1 MPVPVIDASKIEKAY
16 LVKNSDASNE
26 SARIPLH
33 FNPVTLTYSLEASSS
48 QQNQPN
54 PTGATQH
61 VSQYSAKLTF
71 DAIFD
76 NTDTGEDVRITT
88 QKIAAFLKPDLATSG
103 ATSDSGNNAP
113 PLLLFHWGAFRFQ
126 GVLNQFK
133 ETIDFFSKEG
143 VPLRSSLSLGMSEQG
158 PPLQPDPNRPTTSTQ
173 GSLVP
178 TSSSDSASS
187 VAQRGGNPAAARG
200 LAAAN
205 NLESLR
211 FTGGA
216 TLQVDS
222 SVTARASAGFV
233 ASGAGTDA
241 SANWNS
247 SGSGSLFGA
256 KTSAGVSATSGAFAG
271 ISSSGSAGFN
281 AGGGLNASAILSG
294 GTTSD
299 VAAHAGASFSLGGAA
314 NMEVGAGLSAD
325 VGASASWKDL
335 LQFDED

>member
-1 MPVPVIDASKIEKAY
+1 MPIDAINVEKAY
-16 LVKNSDASNE
+16 LVKNNEDSDPAKH
-26 SARIPLH
+26 IPLH

-61 VSQYSAKLTF
+61 VSQFTAKLSF

-88 QKIAAFLKPDLATSG
+88 QKIAAFLKPDLVAAGGS
-103 ATSDSGNNAP
+103 SDSGNSAP

-143 VPLRSSLSLGMSEQG
+143 VPLRSSLSLGMTEQG
-158 PPLQPDPNRPTTSTQ
+158 PPLQADPNAPRSDTR

-178 TSSSDSASS
+178 TAASDSAAS
-187 VAQRGGNPAAARG
+187 VAQRGGNPGAARP

-205 NLESLR
+205 GLESLR
-211 FTGGA
+211 FTSGNP
-216 TLQVDS
+216 LIVNS
-222 SVTARASAGFV
+222 SVSSRASAGFV
-233 ASGAGTDA
+233 ASAGVSADA
-241 SANWNS
+241 SATWNA
-247 SGSGSLFGA
+247 SGSGSLFGG
-256 KTSAGVSATSGAFAG
+256 KTSAGVSAGAGAFAG
-271 ISSSGSAGFN
+271 ISAAGSAGFDS
-281 AGGGLNASAILSG
+281 GGGLNPLAIVSG
-294 GTTSD
+294 GATSD
-299 VAAHAGASFSLGGAA
+299 ISAHAGASFSLGGAA
-314 NMEVGAGLSAD
+314 NMVVGAGISAD

>member
-1 MPVPVIDASKIEKAY
+1 LPIDASQVEKAY
-16 LVKNSDASNE
+16 LVKNSDAGNA

-33 FNPVTLTYSLEASSS
+33 FNPVSLVYSLEASSA

-61 VSQYSAKLTF
+61 VSQFSAKLSF

-76 NTDTGEDVRITT
+76 NTDTGEDIRITT
-88 QKIAAFLKPDLATSG
+88 QKIAAFLKPDLAAAGGS
-103 ATSDSGNNAP
+103 ADSGNGAP

-143 VPLRSSLSLGMSEQG
+143 VPLRSNLSLGMTEQG
-158 PPLQPDPNRPTTSTQ
+158 PPLQADPNKPTTSTQ

-178 TSSSDSASS
+178 TAASDSASS
-187 VAQRGGNPAAARG
+187 VAQRGGNA
-200 LAAAN
+200 LAGRALASAN
-205 NLESLR
+205 GLESLR

-216 TLQVDS
+216 TLEVS
-222 SVTARASAGFV
+222 GVASPKASAGFV
-233 ASGAGTDA
+233 ASGGGGMDA
-241 SANWNS
+241 SANWNA
-247 SGSGSLFGA
+247 SGSGGLFGA
-256 KTSAGVSATSGAFAG
+256 KTSAGVSASSGAFSG
-271 ISSSGSAGFN
+271 ISASGGAGLSV
-281 AGGGLNASAILSG
+281 GGGLNASAMLASG
-294 GTTSD
+294 ATSD
-299 VAAHAGASFSLGGAA
+299 VAAHARATFSLGGTA
-314 NMEVGAGLSAD
+314 NMEVGVGLSAD